1 MSRCVKVLSSLSHM
15 SVLNKCMQHHLLC
28 AASFLQD
35 GIALIAT
42 GGLEGKLLLQRSC
55 DMCHSVMHHNNCWC
69 RVLTLSKTAD
79 VAVHFCG
86 IGVEPLAFYSSSCLH
101 RVTASTET
109 AIVNSL
115 SRNIVVKGYAG
126 VCLAALRADDTC

>member
-1 MSRCVKVLSSLSHM
+1 M
-15 SVLNKCMQHHLLC
+15 
-28 AASFLQD
+28 
-35 GIALIAT
+35 
-42 GGLEGKLLLQRSC
+42 
-55 DMCHSVMHHNNCWC
+55 
-69 RVLTLSKTAD
+69 TLSKTAD

-115 SRNIVVKGYAG
+115 SRNI
-126 VCLAALRADDTC
+126 L